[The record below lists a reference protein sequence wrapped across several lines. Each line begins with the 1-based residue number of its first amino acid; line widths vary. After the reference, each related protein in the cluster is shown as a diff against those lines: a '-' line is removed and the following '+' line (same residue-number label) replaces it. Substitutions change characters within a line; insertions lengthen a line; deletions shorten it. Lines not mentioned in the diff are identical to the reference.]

1 MGMCPVSCK
10 FQSSEHIRWTTAG
23 ILPSP
28 IAKGCTVI
36 MAHSGSVNR
45 WPPMTS
51 ANGYSSLTLRTE
63 NSVFLAP
70 ESPFY
75 TYCVRFLVCYIFRS
89 TAQRG
94 HGPSGPMVNTPMS
107 DTLLASLRCRKK
119 ALHLSR
125 FFSFTVDPIS
135 LGSKNNK
142 FRARAKFKGNLSI
155 IFCTNY
161 KLNYIIFLC
170 SFKIP

>member
-1 MGMCPVSCK
+1 MYGDNASLMLS
-10 FQSSEHIRWTTAG
+10 Q
-23 ILPSP
+23 
-28 IAKGCTVI
+28 
-36 MAHSGSVNR
+36 
-45 WPPMTS
+45 
-51 ANGYSSLTLRTE
+51 SLTTYDLSKWQLVLEYRKY
-63 NSVFLAP
+63 SVFLAP

-75 TYCVRFLVCYIFRS
+75 LLCVIFSLLHFFGRRP
-89 TAQRG
+89 TGEGG